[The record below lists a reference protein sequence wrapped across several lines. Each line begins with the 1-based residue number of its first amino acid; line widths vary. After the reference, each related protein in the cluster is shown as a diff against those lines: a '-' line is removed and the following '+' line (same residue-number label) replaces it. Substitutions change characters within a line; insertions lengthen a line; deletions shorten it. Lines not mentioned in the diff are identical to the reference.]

1 MKQSLVSIVIPVYN
15 VEPYLRECLD
25 SVVGQSYKNLEILIV
40 DDASTDGSYEI
51 CGEYAQRDERIHL
64 FKNEVNRGL
73 SVTRNIALDNANGDY
88 IGFVDS
94 DDFIDPNM
102 YDIMV
107 KRLEADNSD
116 MVMCN
121 YFWTD
126 ESGKKTSHY
135 VSYNCGR
142 KLRGVEK
149 IRENVMTIN
158 NCVWDKLFKKELF
171 ENIRFPEGRY
181 YEDIF
186 IMHELFDK
194 AKSVSI
200 TSESLYCYRRRST
213 GITLCSV
220 KTEHFDIVDAYI
232 AKYVYV
238 SEKYP
243 DEKKMTD
250 KLAESVISN
259 MIHCINR
266 VVDEEVLDEFKDIIK
281 EKMNKID
288 ELNLDLSAVKED
300 IVKKYALIQRDVRLY
315 AFMRGRRKYALI
327 QKIRQKNN

>member
-25 SVVGQSYKNLEILIV
+25 SVVSQSYKNLEILIV

-51 CGEYAQRDERIHL
+51 CNEYAQRDERIRL

-73 SVTRNIALDNANGDY
+73 SVTRNIALDNAHGDY

-94 DDFIDPNM
+94 DDFIDTNM

-135 VSYNCGR
+135 VSFNRGR

-149 IRENVMTIN
+149 IRENVLTIN
-158 NCVWDKLFKKELF
+158 NCVWDKLFKKHLF

-200 TSESLYCYRRRST
+200 TGESLYCYRRRST

-220 KTEHFDIVDAYI
+220 KPEHFDIVDAYI
-232 AKYVYV
+232 AKYIYV

-281 EKMNKID
+281 EKMNRID

-300 IVKKYALIQRDVRLY
+300 LVKKYALIQRDVRLY
-315 AFMRGRRKYALI
+315 AFMRGRRKNALI
-327 QKIRQKNN
+327 QKIRQKES